1 MTLQELLDTLPNY
14 SKDFRLNLPGL
25 LQQSELTEQQ
35 AWGTFVAC
43 AFASRNADLLRTA
56 IDEARPHID
65 EQGLEAAK
73 SAGAIMGMNN
83 IYYRFQHLIEKQKYS
98 EMPARLRMQALRTH
112 GVEQADFELWCAAVS
127 AINGCGKCLVAH
139 ERVVLEKGVSEEAV
153 LAAVRIASVVHGLAV
168 VLDAETALK
177 QQPASGD

>member
-1 MTLQELLDTLPNY
+1 MNLQELLDTLPNY

-25 LQQSELTEQQ
+25 LQQSELTARQ

-43 AFASRNADLLRTA
+43 AFASRNPELLRTA
-56 IDEARPHID
+56 IAEAKPHID
-65 EQGLEAAK
+65 EPTIEAAK
-73 SAGAIMGMNN
+73 AAAAIMGMNN

-112 GVEQADFELWCAAVS
+112 GVDQTDFELWCAAVS

-139 ERVVLEKGVSEEAV
+139 ERVVLEKGLREEAV

-168 VLDAETALK
+168 VLDAEKAL
-177 QQPASGD
+177 SSS

>member
-1 MTLQELLDTLPNY
+1 MNLQELLDTLPNY

-25 LQQSELTEQQ
+25 LQQSELTPQQ

-43 AFASRNADLLRTA
+43 AFASRNAELLRA
-56 IDEARPHID
+56 AMEEARAHMS
-65 EQGLEAAK
+65 EQAIEGAKTAA
-73 SAGAIMGMNN
+73 AIMGMNN
-83 IYYRFQHLIEKQKYS
+83 IYYRFQHLIEKGKYA

-112 GVEQADFELWCAAVS
+112 GVDATDFELWCAAVS

-139 ERVVLEKGVSEEAV
+139 ERVVLEKGMSEETV

-168 VLDAETALK
+168 VLDGEAALK
-177 QQPASGD
+177 QTAVAI

>member
-1 MTLQELLDTLPNY
+1 MSLQELLDTLPNY
-14 SKDFRLNLPGL
+14 SKDFRINLPGL

-35 AWGTFVAC
+35 AWGTLVAC

-56 IDEARPHID
+56 IEEARPHISD
-65 EQGLEAAK
+65 PVVEAAK
-73 SAGAIMGMNN
+73 AAAAIMGMNN
-83 IYYRFQHLIEKQKYS
+83 VFYRFQHLIEKEKYS

-112 GVEQADFELWCAAVS
+112 GVDQTDFELWCCAVS

-139 ERVVLEKGVSEEAV
+139 ERVVLEKGLSEETV

-168 VLDAETALK
+168 VLDAEAALRKEALTA
-177 QQPASGD
+177 

>member
-25 LQQSELTEQQ
+25 LQQSELTPQQ
-35 AWGTFVAC
+35 AWGTLVAS
-43 AFASRNADLLRTA
+43 AFASRNAELLRTV
-56 IDEARPHID
+56 IQEAAPHIN
-65 EQGLEAAK
+65 EQVIEAAK
-73 SAGAIMGMNN
+73 AAAAIMGMNN
-83 IYYRFQHLIEKQKYS
+83 IFYRFQHLIEKEKYS
-98 EMPARLRMQALRTH
+98 EMPARLRMQALRNH
-112 GVEQADFELWCAAVS
+112 GVDQTDFELWCTAVS

-139 ERVVLEKGVSEEAV
+139 ERAVLEKGISEDTV

-177 QQPASGD
+177 TQPATA

>member
-25 LQQSELTEQQ
+25 LQQSELTPQQ
-35 AWGTFVAC
+35 AWGTFVAS

-56 IDEARPHID
+56 ILEASAHVTDQVI
-65 EQGLEAAK
+65 EAAK
-73 SAGAIMGMNN
+73 AAACIMGMNN
-83 IYYRFQHLIEKQKYS
+83 IYYRFQHLIEKGKYS

-112 GVEQADFELWCAAVS
+112 GIDQTDFELWCTGVS

-139 ERVVLEKGVSEEAV
+139 ERVVLEKGIMEEAV

-168 VLDAETALK
+168 VLDAEAALK
-177 QQPASGD
+177 QAPITT

>member
-25 LQQSELTEQQ
+25 LQQSELTPQQ
-35 AWGTFVAC
+35 AWGTLVAS
-43 AFASRNADLLRTA
+43 AFASRNAGLLRTV
-56 IDEARPHID
+56 IQEAAPHIN
-65 EQGLEAAK
+65 EQVIEAAK
-73 SAGAIMGMNN
+73 AAAAIMGMNN
-83 IYYRFQHLIEKQKYS
+83 IFYRFQHLIEKEKYS
-98 EMPARLRMQALRTH
+98 EMPARLRMQALRNH
-112 GVEQADFELWCAAVS
+112 GVDQTDFELWCTAVS

-139 ERVVLEKGVSEEAV
+139 ERVVLEKGISEDTV

-177 QQPASGD
+177 TQPATA